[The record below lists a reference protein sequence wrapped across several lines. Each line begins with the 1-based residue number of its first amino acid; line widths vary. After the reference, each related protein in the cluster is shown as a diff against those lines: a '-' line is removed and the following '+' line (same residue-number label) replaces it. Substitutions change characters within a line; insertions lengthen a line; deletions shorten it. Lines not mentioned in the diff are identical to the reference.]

1 MAKFEDYPVADLL
14 NGSEV
19 IVLSRNGVTYQATVN
34 DITGG
39 APSAAGIYPDVPINY
54 VEIKR
59 FAGQASTTVV
69 LSGNLSMLDKII
81 ATAFPCTI
89 DRNARIVSYLNGND
103 VRKTADGLAAV
114 LDDWSQPAM
123 VRVGG
128 IWMRYFYN
136 AQTNEKVFRFSTR
149 KVYGYKYKRRRF
161 LNMFGGCVENHDGKN
176 MLLSNSDKWTTQSV
190 SLQNFHAYAKNLGE
204 NFREIATQDRELY
217 RFYFWLMELTFN
229 SQSVFTG
236 ISNANS
242 TWWQKLN
249 RTEDGG
255 QASYG
260 QFHKTGITNT
270 IQGHK
275 GELEITVNNGESDLL
290 VKPCK
295 WLWRENM
302 LSGPYFIWETGY
314 LKVGGIWYKANNINT
329 NVSWDVTDG
338 NWTELC
344 PECETAG
351 YILEDY
357 ADTLIPSMVGASATT
372 GHADYYWRA
381 DNPTA
386 KYCPAGVGYANGGSL
401 DGGSV
406 LDSHDSVSDTYTNF
420 GGALASDDP
429 TDPTPDGTLA
439 I

>member
-1 MAKFEDYPVADLL
+1 MGKFEDYPVADLL

-19 IVLSRNGVTYQATVN
+19 ILLARNGVTYQATVN

-59 FAGQASTTVV
+59 FAGQTSTTVV
-69 LSGNLSMLDKII
+69 VSGNLNMLDKVIN
-81 ATAFPCTI
+81 TAFPCTI
-89 DRNARIVSYLNGND
+89 DRNARIVSLLNGQD
-103 VRKTADGLAAV
+103 VTKTADGLNAV

-161 LNMFGGCVENHDGKN
+161 LNMYGGCVEEHDGKK
-176 MLLSNSDKWTTQSV
+176 MLLSNTDKWTTQNV

-204 NFREIATQDRELY
+204 NFREIATQDREMY

-229 SQSVFTG
+229 SQSVYNGVTC
-236 ISNANS
+236 SDA
-242 TWWQKLN
+242 WWQKLN
-249 RTEDGG
+249 RSEEGG
-255 QASYG
+255 AASRG
-260 QFHKTGITNT
+260 QFYKTGFTNT
-270 IQGHK
+270 IKGHK
-275 GELEITVNNGESDLL
+275 GEVELEVNNGESAIT
-290 VKPCK
+290 VKPYK
-295 WLWRENM
+295 WLWREGM
-302 LSGPYFIWETGY
+302 LAGPYFIWETGY

-344 PECETAG
+344 PECVTAG

-357 ADTLIPSMVGASATT
+357 EDTLIPSMVGASATT

-381 DNPTA
+381 DNMTA
-386 KYCPAGVGYANGGSL
+386 KYCPAGVGSASRGSYV
-401 DGGSV
+401 GGSV
-406 LDSHDSVSDTYTNF
+406 LHSLYDVSSTLTNY